1 MKKNYMYSVTYAS
14 GILRNNGGNQNQD
27 VFSNKKLTI
36 GEYIVVEHKD
46 CGIFIGKVKDLITEL
61 SGDVNPNYYSEYF
74 YVKKIDLDN
83 WDKKIRDKKRKEELK
98 IEMEKKFAEIDKRK
112 KYEYYAQIDDDFR
125 DMYLEYSSL
134 GGVED
139 EEN

>member
-1 MKKNYMYSVTYAS
+1 MY
-14 GILRNNGGNQNQD
+14 L
-27 VFSNKKLTI
+27 FSNKKLTI

-125 DMYLEYSSL
+125 DMYLEYSSS

>member
-61 SGDVNPNYYSEYF
+61 SGDV
-74 YVKKIDLDN
+74 
-83 WDKKIRDKKRKEELK
+83 
-98 IEMEKKFAEIDKRK
+98 
-112 KYEYYAQIDDDFR
+112 
-125 DMYLEYSSL
+125 
-134 GGVED
+134 
-139 EEN
+139 